1 MFSQFK
7 STVEEG
13 DTIILYLSPF
23 QVFALPIK
31 DTIKNKHGVEVENI
45 FQTSYGALKVKELIG
60 AKYGSKTQL
69 SRGWGYILYPTPE
82 LWTQT
87 LPHRTQIIYTP
98 DISVILMQLELKP
111 GDVVIESGTGSGS
124 LTHSL
129 ARAVQKSGH
138 VYTFDFHEDRARLAA
153 EEFSSHGLSQVTCQ
167 HRDVVQNGFGEDL
180 HNKADAVFL
189 DLPHPWLAVESAVKS
204 LKPTGGRF
212 CSFSPC
218 IEQVQ
223 RTCESLQNL
232 GFVDINTYE
241 CLQKEF
247 SVGFRNLPIAEFGEP
262 EDGKNRHKFV
272 SVTPATPTTQ
282 GHTGYITSATL
293 PPEAVRLTS

>member
-1 MFSQFK
+1 LKPGDVVIESGTGSGSLTHSLARAVQKSGHVYTFDFHEDRARLAAEEFS
-7 STVEEG
+7 SHG
-13 DTIILYLSPF
+13 LS
-23 QVFALPIK
+23 QVTCQHRDVVQNGFGEDLH
-31 DTIKNKHGVEVENI
+31 NKADAV
-45 FQTSYGALKVKELIG
+45 FLD
-60 AKYGSKTQL
+60 
-69 SRGWGYILYPTPE
+69 
-82 LWTQT
+82 
-87 LPHRTQIIYTP
+87 LPHP
-98 DISVILMQLELKP
+98 WLAVESLELKP

-129 ARAVQKSGH
+129 ARAVQKLGH

-223 RTCESLQNL
+223 RTCESLRNL